1 LDAFTHIVAMAAAD
15 LKHADI
21 TQAVITAFFKVYNAM
36 GHGFL
41 EARYASA
48 LERELR
54 NVGRHVAREYATR
67 VYYQGE
73 EIGYH
78 RLDMVVDLT
87 VVVEL
92 KAHPVLPPF
101 ARRQLMNYLRATNLE
116 VGLLLHFGPKP
127 KVERIFIPNDPL
139 NRPKSIK
146 VPAPWDQ
153 DWIDELI
160 EFEKRMMEEEREE
173 GWRVDDDDLGG
184 PASDESEGWDDD
196 PDAPATPSPVR

>member
-1 LDAFTHIVAMAAAD
+1 MSAAD
-15 LKHADI
+15 LKHSEI

-54 NVGRHVAREYATR
+54 HVGRHVAREYATR
-67 VYYQGE
+67 VYYKGE

-92 KAHPVLPPF
+92 KAHPVLPSF

-146 VPAPWDQ
+146 APTPWDQ
-153 DWIDELI
+153 DWIDEMI
-160 EFEKRMMEEEREE
+160 EFEKRMEEEADEE
-173 GWRVDDDDLGG
+173 WRQMEADGLL
-184 PASDESEGWDDD
+184 DEGENGWDEPPED
-196 PDAPATPSPVR
+196 PDAPQAPSRRR